1 MFCILSKLLVVFWYF
16 ISCFNFVVFYI
27 LFPLNYSSSFWCF
40 AFFLFA
46 VFYAKFTVVLSFFL
60 FSLEWPNL
68 AYTKEQWK
76 ASRLSWIP
84 NKICQ
89 KSHRGL
95 HGRIQVQAGN
105 SGTLNVYTVQF
116 LRNCNWL
123 AWGAIVVC

>member
-16 ISCFNFVVFYI
+16 ISCFNFVVFCI
-27 LFPLNYSSSFWCF
+27 LFPLLIILRLFD
-40 AFFLFA
+40 ALLFFFA
-46 VFYAKFTVVLSFFL
+46 VFCAKFTVVLYFFL